1 MLQEK
6 SLYYKTRIKIY
17 GGGRWRSTFRY
28 RTVNLDDSFIV
39 KNMRG
44 VIELKI
50 QNGSK
55 KMQPETTVAELQ
67 LLFKQSTE
75 VTGEIHKKCSG

>member
-1 MLQEK
+1 
-6 SLYYKTRIKIY
+6 
-17 GGGRWRSTFRY
+17 
-28 RTVNLDDSFIV
+28 
-39 KNMRG
+39 MRG
-44 VIELKI
+44 VIELKL

-75 VTGEIHKKCSG
+75 VTGENHKKLSG